1 MDKGGWEVQTIR
13 PTRLPFWLMQAGS
26 RRAQRRTGKTCSMRM
41 QHGEESRRKSRD
53 REQKCH
59 NGHPGLT
66 GVLSHVKILSFYR
79 NEERCIPMA
88 DLHSEAADALFK
100 AILSLRSEE
109 ECYAFFEDLC
119 TVGELQ
125 AMSQRYHVARLLRA
139 GLVYSEV
146 GRLSGASSATI
157 SRVNR
162 CLQYGSGGYR
172 LLLDRVEQ
180 DTGSEE

>member
-1 MDKGGWEVQTIR
+1 MSD
-13 PTRLPFWLMQAGS
+13 L
-26 RRAQRRTGKTCSMRM
+26 
-41 QHGEESRRKSRD
+41 
-53 REQKCH
+53 
-59 NGHPGLT
+59 
-66 GVLSHVKILSFYR
+66 R
-79 NEERCIPMA
+79 NA
-88 DLHSEAADALFK
+88 STDALFK
-100 AILSLRSEE
+100 AILSLKDEE

-125 AMSQRYHVARLLRA
+125 AMSQRYHVARLLND

-172 LLLDRVEQ
+172 TLLEREKK
-180 DTGSEE
+180 